1 MVVLQQ
7 MIVFFVMMVLGVV
20 LRRARIVTEDNQR
33 ELSSLVMNVAC
44 PALVISGAAS
54 ATERIPPLDLAFCFG
69 VFVAMLAFMALIGS
83 LLPLLLHYP
92 KAEHGAV
99 NLMFVETNVSFIG
112 LPLIS
117 NAYGPDA
124 AFYMVLFLIP
134 AGFFLYSYAIAVI
147 SKRADGA
154 PAPQQGFARKAAAF
168 ARQLANPGMAA
179 CVIALALYLGGVELP
194 YVLAEPVS
202 MVGDL
207 SAPLAM
213 ILIGASFADIKP
225 RELFCDVRLNLFILL
240 KMLIIPI
247 VAMLALKQVIGN
259 EYLLITCMVNL
270 SAPTVSMAAMLAL
283 LYNKD
288 RYLLITRA
296 VALTTL
302 VSVATMPIVSLVCGI
317 G

>member
-1 MVVLQQ
+1 

-124 AFYMVLFLIP
+124 AFYWCSS
-134 AGFFLYSYAIAVI
+134 SYL
-147 SKRADGA
+147 RAFSCT
-154 PAPQQGFARKAAAF
+154 PTPSPSSRKEQTARLRRSRALRERPPAF
-168 ARQLANPGMAA
+168 ARQLAN
-179 CVIALALYLGGVELP
+179 
-194 YVLAEPVS
+194 
-202 MVGDL
+202 
-207 SAPLAM
+207 
-213 ILIGASFADIKP
+213 
-225 RELFCDVRLNLFILL
+225 
-240 KMLIIPI
+240 
-247 VAMLALKQVIGN
+247 
-259 EYLLITCMVNL
+259 
-270 SAPTVSMAAMLAL
+270 
-283 LYNKD
+283 
-288 RYLLITRA
+288 RA
-296 VALTTL
+296 WQRA
-302 VSVATMPIVSLVCGI
+302 
-317 G
+317 